1 MRLSDAFS
9 MSQSESLRRNN
20 HSCRDLPLLSVLC
33 VSVVNLRTMDVTFR
47 PYRLDDLPTLKSIMV
62 DAFEGVSID
71 HGIEQ
76 LCGPINGHDWKWRKA
91 RHLDE
96 DAARDPEGI
105 LVAEQD
111 GRILGF
117 VTSWIDRE
125 AGIGHIPNISLVPD
139 VRGMGLG
146 RELLTRA
153 MDRFRAA
160 GLTHAKIETLVQ
172 NAVGNHLYSSLGFRE
187 AAQQI
192 HFVAEL

>member
-1 MRLSDAFS
+1 
-9 MSQSESLRRNN
+9 MSA
-20 HSCRDLPLLSVLC
+20 
-33 VSVVNLRTMDVTFR
+33 TFR
-47 PYRLDDLPTLKSIMV
+47 QYVPVDLTTLKSIMV
-62 DAFEGVSID
+62 DAFDGVSID
-71 HGIEQ
+71 QGIET
-76 LCGPINGHDWKWRKA
+76 LYGPINGHGWKWRKA

-96 DAARDPEGI
+96 DVERNEADI
-105 LVAEQD
+105 IVAEED

-117 VTSWIDRE
+117 VSSWIDRE

-139 VRGMGLG
+139 ARGQGLG
-146 RELLTRA
+146 RALLEKA

-187 AAQQI
+187 AARQI